1 MPKLNLGKV
10 VGDKGDSFVFEDFT
24 PEQLDGLTPKM
35 LKGNVTTLD
44 PDQNATVDIRKDGLN
59 NYIDF
64 GIPRGKNG
72 SEIKS
77 ISAENVEMADGNT
90 LESAMT
96 AANESIAGIEEPAFD
111 DTTSTYTT
119 LAESNTAAETT
130 SNAIQS
136 HTSIFST
143 LSNMKKSLSAIVQGL
158 KILGTNVGGIHGIS
172 SALDSQ
178 REDIAASSKA
188 VSVLNSN
195 LSAKQDAN
203 TAITTSNIRSQSVNY
218 ANSAGSVPWADI
230 SGRPSLSSVIT
241 TVNTQTKEFTVEA
254 STILSVNLPYTVP
267 SGYIALGVIAV
278 NANTASSAITR
289 FMLNGN
295 NVLIELRNITSGQ
308 QKITISAVV
317 LCKIYAE

>member
-1 MPKLNLGKV
+1 MGNCLFYLTIKGGTYSMPKLNLGKV

-96 AANESIAGIEEPAFD
+96 AANESIVGIEEPAFD

-195 LSAKQDAN
+195 LIN
-203 TAITTSNIRSQSVNY
+203 TAKTTIGTATKGEKFTHGASYYVRNGMCIVSLESTPSAAVSNGDVVLNGLPKPYGGGVIYLSLQTTNGNCYSAIIRT
-218 ANSAGSVPWADI
+218 
-230 SGRPSLSSVIT
+230 SGNLEIYFPAYTTASRIDTCFSYFT
-241 TVNTQTKEFTVEA
+241 TV
-254 STILSVNLPYTVP
+254 
-267 SGYIALGVIAV
+267 
-278 NANTASSAITR
+278 
-289 FMLNGN
+289 
-295 NVLIELRNITSGQ
+295 
-308 QKITISAVV
+308 
-317 LCKIYAE
+317 

>member
-1 MPKLNLGKV
+1 MGNCLFYLTIKGGTYSMPKLNLGKV

-96 AANESIAGIEEPAFD
+96 AANESIVGIEEPAFD

-119 LAESNTAAETT
+119 LDESNFCRNNQQRHPK
-130 SNAIQS
+130 SYQHIL
-136 HTSIFST
+136 HTFEYE
-143 LSNMKKSLSAIVQGL
+143 KKLICHCTGF
-158 KILGTNVGGIHGIS
+158 K
-172 SALDSQ
+172 
-178 REDIAASSKA
+178 
-188 VSVLNSN
+188 
-195 LSAKQDAN
+195 
-203 TAITTSNIRSQSVNY
+203 NIGNQCRRHTWY
-218 ANSAGSVPWADI
+218 IIRTGFPK
-230 SGRPSLSSVIT
+230 GRYRCF
-241 TVNTQTKEFTVEA
+241 Q
-254 STILSVNLPYTVP
+254 
-267 SGYIALGVIAV
+267 
-278 NANTASSAITR
+278 
-289 FMLNGN
+289 
-295 NVLIELRNITSGQ
+295 
-308 QKITISAVV
+308 
-317 LCKIYAE
+317 

>member
-195 LSAKQDAN
+195 LAKL
-203 TAITTSNIRSQSVNY
+203 ILFKIF
-218 ANSAGSVPWADI
+218 
-230 SGRPSLSSVIT
+230 
-241 TVNTQTKEFTVEA
+241 TKEVTLTDDKAQIVDIPINSIAGYTAYCLNFCAFNGHVI
-254 STILSVNLPYTVP
+254 STCLS
-267 SGYIALGVIAV
+267 I
-278 NANTASSAITR
+278 SAISESVRGTVR
-289 FMLNGN
+289 SD
-295 NVLIELRNITSGQ
+295 TSVTCSVRAAIMYIKQ
-308 QKITISAVV
+308 
-317 LCKIYAE
+317 L

>member
-1 MPKLNLGKV
+1 MGNCLFYLTIKGGTYSMPKLNLGKV

-195 LSAKQDAN
+195 LIN
-203 TAITTSNIRSQSVNY
+203 TAKTTIGTATKGEKFTHGASYYVRNGMCLVSLESTPSAAVSNGDVVLSGLPKPYGGGVIYLSLQTTNGNCYSAIIRT
-218 ANSAGSVPWADI
+218 
-230 SGRPSLSSVIT
+230 SGNLEIYFPAYTTASRIDTCFSYFT
-241 TVNTQTKEFTVEA
+241 TV
-254 STILSVNLPYTVP
+254 
-267 SGYIALGVIAV
+267 
-278 NANTASSAITR
+278 
-289 FMLNGN
+289 
-295 NVLIELRNITSGQ
+295 
-308 QKITISAVV
+308 
-317 LCKIYAE
+317 

>member
-1 MPKLNLGKV
+1 MGNCLFYLTIKGGTYSMPKLNLGKV

-35 LKGNVTTLD
+35 LKG
-44 PDQNATVDIRKDGLN
+44 NATVDIRKDGLN

-96 AANESIAGIEEPAFD
+96 AANESIVGIEEPAFD

-119 LAESNTAAETT
+119 LDESNTAAETT

-195 LSAKQDAN
+195 LMEISSTQELTNNYMRVFYSKRGQTISLYIEQNKAKLSYN
-203 TAITTSNIRSQSVNY
+203 TAYKLGTLPNGYCPLRSF
-218 ANSAGSVPWADI
+218 ANMVAL
-230 SGRPSLSSVIT
+230 GRDTPVM
-241 TVNTQTKEFTVEA
+241 A
-254 STILSVNLPYTVP
+254 YLSVAMSPCAHTEICQLKAIRTAILPL
-267 SGYIALGVIAV
+267 S
-278 NANTASSAITR
+278 ANNS
-289 FMLNGN
+289 
-295 NVLIELRNITSGQ
+295 
-308 QKITISAVV
+308 KH
-317 LCKIYAE
+317 

>member
-1 MPKLNLGKV
+1 MGNCLFYLTIKGGTYSMPKLNLGKV

-77 ISAENVEMADGNT
+77 ISAENVEMANGNT
-90 LESAMT
+90 LENAMT
-96 AANESIAGIEEPAFD
+96 AANESISGIEEPAFD

-195 LSAKQDAN
+195 LQSVGNNLKSKYFAELDYGKMVDLASYLVNGQTKTFMPLSSGIIEISMYSMTTETISVSITQHGLTRYLTVSPSGGIINAYCDIIVN
-203 TAITTSNIRSQSVNY
+203 TAAVSIRTY
-218 ANSAGSVPWADI
+218 GTP
-230 SGRPSLSSVIT
+230 
-241 TVNTQTKEFTVEA
+241 
-254 STILSVNLPYTVP
+254 
-267 SGYIALGVIAV
+267 
-278 NANTASSAITR
+278 
-289 FMLNGN
+289 
-295 NVLIELRNITSGQ
+295 VLRHAKFIPFKKL
-308 QKITISAVV
+308 
-317 LCKIYAE
+317 

>member
-77 ISAENVEMADGNT
+77 ISAENVEMANGNT
-90 LESAMT
+90 LENAMT

-119 LAESNTAAETT
+119 LDESNTAAETT

-158 KILGTNVGGIHGIS
+158 KILGGRVGGIHGIS
-172 SALDSQ
+172 SALNSDK
-178 REDIAASSKA
+178 ENIAASSKA

-195 LSAKQDAN
+195 LPIFAVLTGK
-203 TAITTSNIRSQSVNY
+203 T
-218 ANSAGSVPWADI
+218 
-230 SGRPSLSSVIT
+230 
-241 TVNTQTKEFTVEA
+241 
-254 STILSVNLPYTVP
+254 P
-267 SGYIALGVIAV
+267 SGV
-278 NANTASSAITR
+278 NN
-289 FMLNGN
+289 
-295 NVLIELRNITSGQ
+295 E
-308 QKITISAVV
+308 SAVHLPDGTWNVTNTCFIKSLILNDNGSWYEEV
-317 LCKIYAE
+317 LTVVQYRADVVRVKFRYPENAANYVNHDMKIYVMKIPS

>member
-10 VGDKGDSFVFEDFT
+10 VGDKGDPFVFEDFT

-44 PDQNATVDIRKDGLN
+44 PDQNATVDIRKEGLN

-64 GIPRGKNG
+64 GIPRGLNG
-72 SEIKS
+72 SEIQS
-77 ISAENVEMADGNT
+77 ISAENVEMADGDT
-90 LESAMT
+90 LEKAMA
-96 AANESIAGIEEPAFD
+96 AANENIARIEEPIFD
-111 DTTSTYTT
+111 DTTDACNT
-119 LAESNTAAETT
+119 LTEFNNAAEAA

-158 KILGTNVGGIHGIS
+158 KILGSNVGGIHGIS

-178 REDIAASSKA
+178 EEDIAASSKA

-195 LSAKQDAN
+195 LINKQDVR
-203 TAITTSNIRSQSVNY
+203 TAINTSNIGSQSVNY
-218 ANSAGSVPWADI
+218 ANNAGNVSWNNVI
-230 SGRPSLSSVIT
+230 GRPSIENAVT
-241 TVNTQTKEFTVEA
+241 TVTTETKQIIINASSIISIDLPFISPIGFTA
-254 STILSVNLPYTVP
+254 I
-267 SGYIALGVIAV
+267 GVIAV

-289 FMLNGN
+289 FMIVNN
-295 NVLIELRNITSGQ
+295 NVRVELRNITSGQ
-308 QKITISAVV
+308 QTITISASV
-317 LCKIYAE
+317 LCKNNG

>member
-1 MPKLNLGKV
+1 MGNCLFYLTIKGGTYSMPKLNLGKV

-44 PDQNATVDIRKDGLN
+44 PDQNATVDIRKDGLD

-195 LSAKQDAN
+195 LIN
-203 TAITTSNIRSQSVNY
+203 TAKTTIGTATKGEKFTHGASYYVRNGMCIVSLESTPSAAVSNGDVVLSGLPKPYGGGVIYLSLQTTNGNCYSAIIRT
-218 ANSAGSVPWADI
+218 
-230 SGRPSLSSVIT
+230 SGNLEIYFPAYTTASRIDTCFSYFT
-241 TVNTQTKEFTVEA
+241 TV
-254 STILSVNLPYTVP
+254 
-267 SGYIALGVIAV
+267 
-278 NANTASSAITR
+278 
-289 FMLNGN
+289 
-295 NVLIELRNITSGQ
+295 
-308 QKITISAVV
+308 
-317 LCKIYAE
+317 

>member
-77 ISAENVEMADGNT
+77 ISAENVEMANGNT
-90 LESAMT
+90 LENAMT

-111 DTTSTYTT
+111 DTTNTYPT
-119 LAESNTAAETT
+119 LDEYNTAAETA

-158 KILGTNVGGIHGIS
+158 KILGGRVGGIHGIS
-172 SALDSQ
+172 SALNSDK
-178 REDIAASSKA
+178 ENIAASSKA

-195 LSAKQDAN
+195 LNTLFKEVSGSADNDSIA
-203 TAITTSNIRSQSVNY
+203 SQELTNVE
-218 ANSAGSVPWADI
+218 I
-230 SGRPSLSSVIT
+230 I
-241 TVNTQTKEFTVEA
+241 FTVPNGYKIH
-254 STILSVNLPYTVP
+254 SVKQLDILGWSGLLYQGHRVSGNTVTIRVYNILSVARPCNISTV
-267 SGYIALGVIAV
+267 V
-278 NANTASSAITR
+278 NCI
-289 FMLNGN
+289 
-295 NVLIELRNITSGQ
+295 
-308 QKITISAVV
+308 KI
-317 LCKIYAE
+317 K

>member
-1 MPKLNLGKV
+1 MGNCLFYLTIKGGTYSMPKLNLGKV

-90 LESAMT
+90 LENAMT

-111 DTTSTYTT
+111 DTTNTYDT
-119 LAESNTAAETT
+119 LAEYNTAAETA

-195 LSAKQDAN
+195 LP
-203 TAITTSNIRSQSVNY
+203 TYTTSTVSTDYFDFVIRRY
-218 ANSAGSVPWADI
+218 
-230 SGRPSLSSVIT
+230 
-241 TVNTQTKEFTVEA
+241 
-254 STILSVNLPYTVP
+254 
-267 SGYIALGVIAV
+267 GYIASIYFSKCKKELPP
-278 NANTASSAITR
+278 NTPIHFIIPEGFRPVSLITKMQTVGRAKLVVYFHTSSGGNSSITVYDGL
-289 FMLNGN
+289 MKDSS
-295 NVLIELRNITSGQ
+295 V
-308 QKITISAVV
+308 
-317 LCKIYAE
+317 YAEIFYFSR

>member
-1 MPKLNLGKV
+1 MDDISIKLLFNTLTALLEAAI
-10 VGDKGDSFVFEDFT
+10 SSQDFT

-77 ISAENVEMADGNT
+77 ISAENVEMANGNT
-90 LESAMT
+90 LENAMT
-96 AANESIAGIEEPAFD
+96 AANESISGIEEPAFD

-172 SALDSQ
+172 SAKVVTFPFSILGVNPSNCSGVK
-178 REDIAASSKA
+178 SS
-188 VSVLNSN
+188 N
-195 LSAKQDAN
+195 
-203 TAITTSNIRSQSVNY
+203 
-218 ANSAGSVPWADI
+218 
-230 SGRPSLSSVIT
+230 
-241 TVNTQTKEFTVEA
+241 TKE
-254 STILSVNLPYTVP
+254 SPLSPTTFPKFNF
-267 SGYIALGVIAV
+267 G
-278 NANTASSAITR
+278 
-289 FMLNGN
+289 
-295 NVLIELRNITSGQ
+295 IE
-308 QKITISAVV
+308 
-317 LCKIYAE
+317 

>member
-90 LESAMT
+90 LENAMT

-111 DTTSTYTT
+111 DTTNTYDT
-119 LAESNTAAETT
+119 LAEYNTAAETA

-195 LSAKQDAN
+195 LIN
-203 TAITTSNIRSQSVNY
+203 TAKTTIGTATKGEKFTHGASYYVRNGMCIVSLESTPSAAVSNGDV
-218 ANSAGSVPWADI
+218 VL
-230 SGRPSLSSVIT
+230 SG
-241 TVNTQTKEFTVEA
+241 
-254 STILSVNLPYTVP
+254 LPKPY
-267 SGYIALGVIAV
+267 GGGVIYLSLQTTNGNCYSAIIRTSG
-278 NANTASSAITR
+278 NLEIYFPAYTTASRIDTCFSYFT
-289 FMLNGN
+289 
-295 NVLIELRNITSGQ
+295 TD
-308 QKITISAVV
+308 
-317 LCKIYAE
+317 